1 MFRSAPLPM
10 LRRAMLLGAIETTGL
25 QEYSP
30 LRVSLA
36 LTANANHGERILS
49 AFTFSPEAS
58 LHLIAFKFLIHF
70 AHDVTPIAASEF
82 LRNKQQ
88 LRRLALGIYSERLE
102 FPPILRL
109 LLKLTHLE
117 DLGLGWA
124 VMRFIAAC
132 ENAFAESLPRNI
144 HALVLNINCD

>member
-1 MFRSAPLPM
+1 
-10 LRRAMLLGAIETTGL
+10 MLLGAIETTGL

-88 LRRLALGIYSERLE
+88 LRRLALGDIFGTARV
-102 FPPILRL
+102 F
-109 LLKLTHLE
+109 THPQTAPE
-117 DLGLGWA
+117 AHTPRRPGARMGRDA
-124 VMRFIAAC
+124 VHCGM
-132 ENAFAESLPRNI
+132 
-144 HALVLNINCD
+144 